1 MATGAAIAM
10 GALAGTSVYSTVEQ
24 SKANKRALNEQKRA
38 NAAQEAEIERQ
49 KKREQDQQRRENM
62 QLMNTVSNLTNTSF
76 GGVSSPSVDY
86 DKYGDLG

>member
-10 GALAGTSVYSTVEQ
+10 GALAGTSVYSTIEQ
-24 SKANKRALNEQKRA
+24 TKANKRSLKEQKRA
-38 NAAQEAEIERQ
+38 NAETEAEVARQ
-49 KKREQDQQRRENM
+49 KKREIEQQKRENV

>member
-1 MATGAAIAM
+1 MTGAAIAV
-10 GALAGTSVYSTVEQ
+10 GALAGTSVYGTIEQ
-24 SKANKRALNEQKRA
+24 TRANKRSLKEQKRA
-38 NAAQEAEIERQ
+38 NAAQEAEIARQ